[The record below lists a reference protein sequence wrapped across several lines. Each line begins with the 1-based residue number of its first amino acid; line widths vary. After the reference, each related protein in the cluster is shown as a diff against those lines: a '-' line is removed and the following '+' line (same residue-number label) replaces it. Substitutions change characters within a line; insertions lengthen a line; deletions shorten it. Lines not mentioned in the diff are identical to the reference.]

1 MATDAKLV
9 GQASVTKIATF
20 NSAGVDFS
28 TRTPFFGV
36 VLWMR
41 VIYSAAS
48 TTAGAGAVTF
58 RVTES
63 SDNATFTGIYQPTEA
78 SLVLST
84 TAISGEIYIPIVMSA
99 GYRYARLELSAISGT
114 NATVTYFADVVE
126 ARP

>member
-9 GQASVTKIATF
+9 GQASVTKTATF
-20 NSAGVDFS
+20 NSTGVDFS
-28 TRTPFFGV
+28 TRTPYFGTM
-36 VLWMR
+36 LWMR

-48 TTAGAGAVTF
+48 TSAGAGAVTF

-84 TAISGEIYIPIVMSA
+84 TAIAGEMFIPIVMSTS
-99 GYRYARLELSAISGT
+99 YRYARLELSAISGT
-114 NATVTYFADVVE
+114 SATVTYQADVVE